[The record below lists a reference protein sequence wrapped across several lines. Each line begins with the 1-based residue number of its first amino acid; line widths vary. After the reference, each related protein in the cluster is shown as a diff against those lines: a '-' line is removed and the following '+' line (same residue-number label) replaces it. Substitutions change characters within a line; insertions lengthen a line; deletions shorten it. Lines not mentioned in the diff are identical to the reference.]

1 MSSKQKRLSRIFN
14 ESGKIVL
21 VPLDHGM
28 TLGPIKGIKNMK
40 KTITEL
46 TEAGVDALLL
56 HKGEITS
63 NLDALSKKNLG
74 VIMHLSA
81 STVLQKGE
89 ECKILTGS
97 VEEALC
103 YGCDAVSVHVN
114 LGSAYEKEM
123 MKDFAKIS
131 SDCNKYGMPLLAML
145 YTRGEQIKNEC
156 DVKLVQH
163 AARVAEEM
171 GADIVK
177 VNYTGDKE
185 SFKTVVDSVS
195 IPVLIAGGSKI
206 SKLELIGN
214 IYNAISVGGMGVS
227 IGRNVFQADDM
238 KNIIRII
245 NDIVNQNLTFEQVV
259 NKYEQ
264 LKNSCILYRK

>member
-28 TLGPIKGIKNMK
+28 TLGPIKGIENMRN
-40 KTITEL
+40 TITEL
-46 TEAGVDALLL
+46 TDAGVDALLM
-56 HKGEITS
+56 HKGEIIR
-63 NLDALSKKNLG
+63 NLDVLSQKNLG

-81 STVLQKGE
+81 STDLQSGE
-89 ECKILTGS
+89 ECKIMTGS
-97 VEEALC
+97 VEEALS

-123 MKDFAKIS
+123 MKDFAKVS

-145 YTRGEQIKNEC
+145 YTRGEQIKNEF
-156 DVKLVQH
+156 DVKLVRH

-185 SFKTVVDSVS
+185 SFKSVVDSVS
-195 IPVLIAGGSKI
+195 IPVVIAGGSKI
-206 SKLELIGN
+206 SKMHLIKN
-214 IYNAISVGGMGVS
+214 VCDAIAVGGMGVS
-227 IGRNVFQADDM
+227 IGRNVFQSEDM
-238 KNIIRII
+238 KTTIKII
-245 NDIVNQNLTFEQVV
+245 NSIVNQNLSFEQTI
-259 NKYEQ
+259 NKCEQ
-264 LKNSCILYRK
+264 LINSCA